1 MTTTVTCMQVV
12 RYVSEANLRQWKAAL
27 QPVASKLLARAP
39 RDALT
44 SLQRQLNGA
53 RSPLFSDDFQQRY
66 TTFSRAHVDARKGRP
81 FSGVG
86 GGGGE
91 KRRSGGGG
99 GWGFDALFGRGG
111 GRSGGGSSSN
121 GSNGSG
127 AAAAAAPAPPADPAG
142 HYAALGL
149 RLAPG
154 RSAPGDDEVKGAYRR
169 LVLELHP
176 DRQSGK
182 GAAAQ
187 KKAAERFTA
196 VLAAYEVL
204 RDPALRAR
212 YDAGELVEASVE
224 L

>member
-1 MTTTVTCMQVV
+1 MP
-12 RYVSEANLRQWKAAL
+12 SEWRA
-27 QPVASKLLARAP
+27 PPHLARA
-39 RDALT
+39 RHHRHRVQD
-44 SLQRQLNGA
+44 
-53 RSPLFSDDFQQRY
+53 
-66 TTFSRAHVDARKGRP
+66 
-81 FSGVG
+81 
-86 GGGGE
+86 
-91 KRRSGGGG
+91 
-99 GWGFDALFGRGG
+99 
-111 GRSGGGSSSN
+111 
-121 GSNGSG
+121 
-127 AAAAAAPAPPADPAG
+127 
-142 HYAALGL
+142 LGL